1 MVLETS
7 RSYVARNRDLACK
20 RGGLAYVCRH
30 HICALLYKVTEN
42 LEIQRGQVPTDW
54 SGLRG
59 ADSPDPP
66 TDKLLPQLGCK
77 ETAQSSNPKYRI
89 GT

>member
-42 LEIQRGQVPTDW
+42 L
-54 SGLRG
+54 
-59 ADSPDPP
+59 
-66 TDKLLPQLGCK
+66 
-77 ETAQSSNPKYRI
+77 
-89 GT
+89 